1 MSELENTEGDDI
13 MTLTRYVL
21 ELQRHFP
28 SATGE
33 MTILINSIQIA
44 CKYIESCVRRA
55 SLNNLIGTS
64 GEINVQGENQ
74 KKLDLISNDVFI
86 NTLRAS
92 GRVASMVSE
101 EVEKV
106 IIVEGKDRGKYCLAF
121 DPLDGSDNI
130 DGGINVGT
138 IFSIFRDDPVDGK
151 PESSFLV
158 SGRKLVAAGYC
169 MYGSSCNL
177 VVSMGNNRV
186 DGFTLDSSFGEFI
199 LTHPK
204 IKVPN
209 RGKIYSTNEGNAMYW
224 DEATRKYIDSV
235 KFPDPSSGK
244 KPYSARYIGS
254 MVGDVHRT
262 LLYGGIFAYPGD
274 SKTEKGKLRTLYEA
288 FPMAFLLEQAGGK
301 ATTGLKP
308 VLDVIPSHIHD
319 RCPIFLGSADDVSE
333 AEEFFKTNSHCLTPE
348 FC

>member
-1 MSELENTEGDDI
+1 MGSSEFESTDLQ
-13 MTLTRYVL
+13 TLTKYVL
-21 ELQRHFP
+21 DRQRHHP
-28 SATGE
+28 EASGDL
-33 MTILINSIQIA
+33 TILMNAIQVA
-44 CKYIESCVRRA
+44 CKYLENCVRKA
-55 SLNNLIGTS
+55 SLNQLVGLAGTM
-64 GEINVQGENQ
+64 NVQGEDQ
-74 KKLDLISNDVFI
+74 KKLDILANEIFI

-101 EVEKV
+101 EVPNL
-106 IIVEGKDRGKYCLAF
+106 ILVEGRHK
-121 DPLDGSDNI
+121 
-130 DGGINVGT
+130 
-138 IFSIFRDDPVDGK
+138 
-151 PESSFLV
+151 
-158 SGRKLVAAGYC
+158 VAAGYC

-262 LLYGGIFAYPGD
+262 LLYG
-274 SKTEKGKLRTLYEA
+274 
-288 FPMAFLLEQAGGK
+288 
-301 ATTGLKP
+301 
-308 VLDVIPSHIHD
+308 
-319 RCPIFLGSADDVSE
+319 
-333 AEEFFKTNSHCLTPE
+333 
-348 FC
+348 